1 MTQRPSVAL
10 SLGAA
15 LALAACAA
23 PVSGGPAQQPAP
35 ASAQEPAAAQAAAGS
50 TDAAVRRAAATITPE
65 DLRSRI
71 AFLASDAMRGRDTP
85 SRELNIVAEA
95 VIDHHRRLGL
105 EPAGENGTYLQWY
118 PFPLRGLSA
127 AGTRLVVSG
136 GGRQQTLQLG
146 RDFFTRGGT
155 AREVT
160 GGLVYVG
167 KGTEAS
173 FGGEGAMRERIA
185 VAALPGRWTSAWRT
199 ERNRQVSEARRAGAS
214 ALIHVLDAAW
224 TADSVA
230 KYAKAAEEPGRVLG
244 GTVAFP
250 EFFVTQAAAR
260 RMFAAG
266 NLAFEAAWTRGQ
278 SGDVEP
284 VALSGVRVTAAAPFR
299 EFDQAMAPNVAAV
312 LRGSDPALRDEY
324 VVVSAH
330 MDHIGVTRPAPAD
343 GDSINN
349 GADDDASGTSGIM
362 EVAEALA
369 SMPTRPRRSVV
380 FLHVSGEEKGLLGS
394 EWYSDHP
401 TLPLRQI
408 VANINVDMI
417 ARNSPDSIV
426 VIGKTY
432 STMGPQVNA
441 IRERHPELN
450 LVAADDIWPDERFF
464 FRSDHFNFARKEVP
478 SIFFFSGVHEDYHQ
492 PSDELEKID
501 ADKAARVA
509 RFVFYLAHDVAN
521 ADQRPQWDP
530 KGLEEVRAMVR

>member
-15 LALAACAA
+15 LALSACAA

-35 ASAQEPAAAQAAAGS
+35 APTQESAAAQAAAGS
-50 TDAAVRRAAATITPE
+50 AGTTVRSAAATITPE
-65 DLRSRI
+65 DMRSRI
-71 AFLASDAMRGRDTP
+71 GFLASDAMRGRDTP

-95 VIDHHRRLGL
+95 LIDHHRRLGL
-105 EPAGENGTYLQWY
+105 EPAGENGTYYQWY

-127 AGTRLVVSG
+127 EGTRLVVSG
-136 GGRQQTLQLG
+136 GGRQQTLRLG

-155 AREVT
+155 TEEVT

-167 KGTEAS
+167 KGTQAS
-173 FGGEGAMRERIA
+173 FGGEGTLRERIA
-185 VAALPGRWTSAWRT
+185 VAALPGRNTSAWRV

-214 ALIHVLDAAW
+214 ALIHVLDASW
-224 TADSVA
+224 TADSIA
-230 KYAKAAEEPGRVLG
+230 KYAQSAAEPSRVLG

-250 EFFVTQAAAR
+250 QFFVTQAAAR
-260 RMFAAG
+260 RIFTAG

-284 VALSGVRVTAAAPFR
+284 VALPGVRVTAAAPLR
-299 EFDQAMAPNVAAV
+299 ELDQAVAPNVVAV

-349 GADDDASGTSGIM
+349 GADDDASGTAGLM
-362 EVAEALA
+362 EISEALA

-450 LVAADDIWPDERFF
+450 LVAADDIWPEERFF

-478 SIFFFSGVHEDYHQ
+478 SIFFFSGVHEDYHR
-492 PSDELEKID
+492 PGDEVEKID
-501 ADKAARVA
+501 ADKAARVS
-509 RFVFYLAHDVAN
+509 RFVFYLTHEVAN
-521 ADQRPQWDP
+521 ADGRPQWDP
-530 KGLEEVRAMVR
+530 QGLEEVRAMVR

>member
-1 MTQRPSVAL
+1 MSQRPSVAL
-10 SLGAA
+10 PLGAA

-23 PVSGGPAQQPAP
+23 PVSGVPPQQPAP
-35 ASAQEPAAAQAAAGS
+35 ASAQAAAAPAGS
-50 TDAAVRRAAATITPE
+50 AVDRAAATITPE
-65 DLRSRI
+65 DLLSRI
-71 AFLASDAMRGRDTP
+71 SFLASDAMRGRDTP

-95 VIDHHRRLGL
+95 LIDHHRRLGL
-105 EPAGENGTYLQWY
+105 EPAGENGTYYQWY

-127 AGTRLVVSG
+127 AGARLEVAG
-136 GGRQQTLQLG
+136 GGARQTLRLG

-155 AREVT
+155 TADVS
-160 GGLVYVG
+160 GALVYVG
-167 KGTEAS
+167 KGTQAS
-173 FGGEGAMRERIA
+173 FGGPGAMRERIA
-185 VAALPGRWTSAWRT
+185 VAALPGNGNRAWRT
-199 ERNRQVSEARRAGAS
+199 ERNRQVSEAQRAGAT

-224 TADSVA
+224 GADSIA
-230 KYAKAAEEPGRVLG
+230 KYARAAEEPGRVLG
-244 GTVAFP
+244 GTTAFP

-260 RMFAAG
+260 RMFSAG
-266 NLAFEAAWTRGQ
+266 NLAFEAAWSRGQ
-278 SGDVEP
+278 GADMEP

-299 EFDQAMAPNVAAV
+299 EFDQAVAPNVVAV

-324 VVVSAH
+324 VIVSAH
-330 MDHIGVTRPAPAD
+330 MDHIGVSRNPVG

-349 GADDDASGTSGIM
+349 GADDDASGTAGLM
-362 EVAEALA
+362 EIAEAMA

-401 TLPLRQI
+401 TLPLPQI

-417 ARNSPDSIV
+417 GRNATDSIV

-441 IRERHPELN
+441 IRARHPELN

-478 SIFFFSGVHEDYHQ
+478 AIFFFSGVHEDYHR
-492 PSDELEKID
+492 PSDEVEKID
-501 ADKAARVA
+501 ESKAARVA
-509 RFVFYLAHDVAN
+509 RLVFYLAHEVAN

-530 KGLEEVRAMVR
+530 AGLAEVRAMVR